1 MPNSIKT
8 IKINRLRRIRTWEQN
23 NLPTYG
29 TDAGYALLLEL
40 AALGKDTEVNLKSL
54 YLSMPYAESTIR
66 LLFRNLEED
75 GWIELPRGMVDQRF
89 KSFTPTEKFHRKVD
103 EWVEQLSALDT
114 LQREGNHSVNKD
126 GVANHG

>member
-8 IKINRLRRIRTWEQN
+8 FRINKLKRIRVWEKS

-40 AALGKDTEVNLKSL
+40 ASLEDGSDITLKGL
-54 YLSMPYAESTIR
+54 YLSIPYAESTIR

-75 GWIELPRGMVDQRF
+75 GWIELPKDRVDQRF
-89 KSFTPTEKFHRKVD
+89 RSFVPTEKFNKKVD
-103 EWVEQLSALDT
+103 EWLNQ
-114 LQREGNHSVNKD
+114 
-126 GVANHG
+126 VADCSEV

>member
-1 MPNSIKT
+1 MSNSL
-8 IKINRLRRIRTWEQN
+8 KINRINILRRIRSWEQK

-40 AALGKDTEVNLKSL
+40 ASLEAGADVTLKSL

-75 GWIELPRGMVDQRF
+75 GWIELPKDLLDRRF
-89 KSFTPTEKFHRKVD
+89 KSFIPTEKFHKKVD
-103 EWVEQLSALDT
+103 EWLD
-114 LQREGNHSVNKD
+114 Q
-126 GVANHG
+126 VANCSMG